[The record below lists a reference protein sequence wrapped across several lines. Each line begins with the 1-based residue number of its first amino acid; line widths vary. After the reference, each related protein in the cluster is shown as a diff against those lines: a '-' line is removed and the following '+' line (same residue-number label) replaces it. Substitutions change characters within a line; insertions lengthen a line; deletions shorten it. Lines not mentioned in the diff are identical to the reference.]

1 MFTSRRVLR
10 LILIFRK
17 TREMMHEALLA
28 LAFLW
33 THRLEEPQVPYGL
46 NWEEKETEELLTFV
60 RLALRELERRR
71 LTPRPL
77 EQKVRITRGLR
88 VYIGRQELKV
98 RPMAKTVLL
107 LFLRH
112 PEGIPLKDIVDYR
125 EELSAFYRRVS
136 RCSEPREIER
146 RVLRILDLFNNDLNV
161 NIARVNKAVA
171 ALVDGA
177 GTYQIGGP
185 AGQPKRI
192 PLDRKWVVWEQ

>member
-1 MFTSRRVLR
+1 MQEGWLAIYYLLRVG
-10 LILIFRK
+10 
-17 TREMMHEALLA
+17 
-28 LAFLW
+28 
-33 THRLEEPQVPYGL
+33 LEDPQLPYGL

-60 RLALRELERRR
+60 RLAMREVQRRGVEPHHLEV
-71 LTPRPL
+71 P
-77 EQKVRITRGLR
+77 VRITRQLR

-125 EELSAFYRRVS
+125 EELAAFYRRVS

-146 RVLRILDLFNNDLNV
+146 RVMRILDLFNNDLNV

-177 GTYQIGGP
+177 GTYQIVGQ

-192 PLDRKWVVWEQ
+192 PLDRKWVFWE